1 MIKSGENLIDGV
13 AVEVVRK
20 RIRRINLRVGDDGRV
35 HLSVPVRWAT
45 LREGEEFLRAKWD
58 WVLKVRAKTASLRHA
73 AAEPVSGAEISS
85 LSALVGEL
93 TVAWARRLGED
104 GVGWRLR
111 PMKTLWGSC
120 NFRRRRI
127 TYSHSLARV
136 PRELVEYVVV
146 HELTHLKAHDHGAG
160 FKALMDERLP
170 EWRELRKNLAVFRW
184 DPAGSQT
191 PSSSLARVTAFS
203 SGGGTPFS

>member
-93 TVAWARRLGED
+93 TGAWARRLGED
-104 GVGWRLR
+104 DVGWRLR

-136 PRELVEYVVV
+136 PRELVE
-146 HELTHLKAHDHGAG
+146 
-160 FKALMDERLP
+160 
-170 EWRELRKNLAVFRW
+170 
-184 DPAGSQT
+184 
-191 PSSSLARVTAFS
+191 
-203 SGGGTPFS
+203 